1 MNYLVTIL
9 RKKGADL
16 RHTPLGSPQTM
27 HIYGRNLR
35 PNGAAP

>member
-1 MNYLVTIL
+1 MQ
-9 RKKGADL
+9 RGADL

-35 PNGAAP
+35 PYGAAP